1 MSGGPLEA
9 AAVSGALA
17 RVLPFVRSLRTV
29 PAKLGA
35 QEWSMGVAALHS
47 DLADPAADAAVA
59 VQTIRRPDAEAG
71 APQTAAATRAGLRN
85 CARDE
90 LCPAGLGQTAL
101 LRLRDGG
108 GDMAAA
114 LSARAQVLF
123 CSGCKVISYCG
134 RECQRADW
142 PQHKARCVEARRA
155 LAAEAQGNDAGAR
168 APRRATIS
176 EDKAVVFE
184 RFAVEFCRINAGL
197 LAGLHC
203 ASGGAATTA
212 ILFELDDAEG
222 AGDWAACELRALIS
236 PWRECYDFVA
246 DTQPPPAGER
256 PALTTLRRAKFE
268 LAGALKA
275 CSERGGSAI
284 LVVFVAASGG
294 AEKVVLLTHARG
306 AKLDAWRR
314 AAGPSFAALRDCRAL
329 AIEPSRGAAERASG
343 DEAAQFVSCALL
355 LPIRLS
361 GGSFAI
367 RVDPRPKSRNE
378 RAAFV
383 FRLVDS
389 N

>member
-1 MSGGPLEA
+1 MNGDPLEA
-9 AAVSGALA
+9 AAVHGALA
-17 RVLPFVRSLRTV
+17 RLLPFVHSLRTV
-29 PAKLGA
+29 PAKLGS
-35 QEWSMGVAALHS
+35 QEWSVGVAAVHS
-47 DLADPAADAAVA
+47 DLADSVSDAAVA

-71 APQTAAATRAGLRN
+71 APQTAAAIRAGLRN

-101 LRLRDGG
+101 VRLRDGG

-123 CSGCKVISYCG
+123 CSGCKVASYCG

-142 PQHKARCVEARRA
+142 SQHKARCVEARRV
-155 LAAEAQGNDAGAR
+155 LAAEALGNDAGAR

-184 RFAVEFCRINAGL
+184 RFAVEFCRVNAGL
-197 LAGLHC
+197 LTGLHC

-212 ILFELDDAEG
+212 ILFEIDDAQG
-222 AGDWAACELRALIS
+222 AGDWASCELRALIS

-246 DTQPPPAGER
+246 DTQAAPPAGER

-284 LVVFVAASGG
+284 PVVSVAASGG

-314 AAGPSFAALRDCRAL
+314 AAGPSFAALARLPRACDRAL
-329 AIEPSRGAAERASG
+329 AQRRRARKRRRDGA
-343 DEAAQFVSCALL
+343 V
-355 LPIRLS
+355 
-361 GGSFAI
+361 
-367 RVDPRPKSRNE
+367 
-378 RAAFV
+378 
-383 FRLVDS
+383 RLVCAAAAHPPCRGELCDAGGPS
-389 N
+389 PKFEE